1 MSESVKSVCALV
13 FAVALIGGILAWLLD
28 QPGPTMWAFRVGCPV
43 VAVGAL
49 GVILGLQGRKDLA
62 PDYLHGQVGGYFNR
76 DGFCFGFR
84 AVAKSELCVLEAYY
98 QNQMDQASVG
108 RIALRPAKGFWLG
121 RAPIEN
127 VTFEIACDPGAFGVV
142 RMPLPVPEKLQGKTQ
157 AFEVGA
163 SVKYPSGKG
172 RKVRFRDGI
181 FLRANSKF
189 GNKFGTALTVA
200 GAAGGMIVLSSPATV
215 KLKLPE
221 DVVETLPDDLPPPKV
236 KTLWKLGDAPLE
248 G

>member
-28 QPGPTMWAFRVGCPV
+28 QPGPTMWAFRIGCPV
-43 VAVGAL
+43 VALAAL
-49 GVILGLQGRKDLA
+49 AVILGLQGRKDLA
-62 PDYLHGQVGGYFNR
+62 PDYLHRQVGGYFNR
-76 DGFCFGFR
+76 DGFCFGFGTVEKR
-84 AVAKSELCVLEAYY
+84 GICVLEAYF
-98 QNQMDQASVG
+98 QNQMDQPSVG
-108 RIALRPAKGFWLG
+108 RIALRPAKGFWLS
-121 RAPIEN
+121 RAPIESI
-127 VTFEIACDPGAFGVV
+127 TFEISCEPGAFGVV

-157 AFEVGA
+157 SFEVGA

-181 FLRANSKF
+181 FLRTNSKF

-200 GAAGGMIVLSSPATV
+200 GAAGGMIVLNSPATV
-215 KLKLPE
+215 KLRLPD
-221 DVVETLPDDLPPPKV
+221 DVAETLPENLPASKV
-236 KTLWKLGDAPLE
+236 KTLWKLGDAPLQ